1 MQGVPHTE
9 KGGFINEKLLCMV
22 LCLCLLIPAMASAE
36 RIVITALATNINP
49 DDLSS
54 TLVDARIKSY
64 NKEENTI
71 TLEIIVPEF
80 YDADEIKSLQIGD
93 AIYTQGHEVT
103 VNAIN
108 EYDCFIAVVQDDD
121 EVITIATDGE
131 TVYPIQDGD
140 DFSWITLTT
149 VTVPVPPHLIFLDG
163 IDPATGEDLSLPTVH
178 SAEEFIAMLEG
189 KDKSDPGFDLNN
201 TEIVFDSDVQPII
214 IRRNYVVWQ

>member
-1 MQGVPHTE
+1 MR
-9 KGGFINEKLLCMV
+9 KLLCMV
-22 LCLCLLIPAMASAE
+22 LCLCLLIPAMALAE
-36 RIVITALATNINP
+36 RKVVTALATKINP
-49 DDLSS
+49 DDLSN
-54 TLVDARIKSY
+54 TFVDARIKSY

-201 TEIVFDSDVQPII
+201 VEIVFDSDVQPVI
-214 IRRNYVVWQ
+214 IRRHYVLWQ

>member
-1 MQGVPHTE
+1 M
-9 KGGFINEKLLCMV
+9 KKILCMV
-22 LCLCLLIPAMASAE
+22 LCLCLLIPAMALAE
-36 RIVITALATNINP
+36 RKVVTALATKINP
-49 DDLSS
+49 DDLSN

-121 EVITIATDGE
+121 EVISIATDGE

-163 IDPATGEDLSLPTVH
+163 IDPATGEDLPLPTVH
-178 SAEEFIAMLEG
+178 SAEEFIAILEG
-189 KDKSDPGFDLNN
+189 KNKSDPGFDLNN
-201 TEIVFDSDVQPII
+201 TEIVFDSDVQPVI

>member
-1 MQGVPHTE
+1 M
-9 KGGFINEKLLCMV
+9 KKLLSMI
-22 LCLCLLIPAMASAE
+22 LCLCLLIPAMVSAE
-36 RIVITALATNINP
+36 RKVVTALATKINP

-54 TLVDARIKSY
+54 TLVDARIKSF
-64 NKEENTI
+64 NKEDNTM
-71 TLEIIVPEF
+71 TLEIIIPEF
-80 YDADEIKSLQIGD
+80 YDAEEIRSLQIGD

-108 EYDCFIAVVQDDD
+108 KYDCFITIVQDDD

-163 IDPATGEDLSLPTVH
+163 IDPATGEDLPLPTVH
-178 SAEEFIAMLEG
+178 SAEEFIAILEG
-189 KDKSDPGFDLNN
+189 KNKSDPGFNLNN
-201 TEIVFDSDVQPII
+201 VEIVFDSDAQPVIV
-214 IRRNYVVWQ
+214 RRHYVVWQ

>member
-1 MQGVPHTE
+1 M
-9 KGGFINEKLLCMV
+9 KKLLCMI
-22 LCLCLLIPAMASAE
+22 LCLCLLIPAMALAE
-36 RIVITALATNINP
+36 RKVVTALATKINP
-49 DDLSS
+49 DDLSN

-64 NKEENTI
+64 NKEDDTM

-163 IDPATGEDLSLPTVH
+163 IDPATGEDLPLPTVH
-178 SAEEFIAMLEG
+178 SAEEFITILEG
-189 KDKSDPGFDLNN
+189 KNKSDPGFDLNN
-201 TEIVFDSDVQPII
+201 TEIVFDSDVQPVI

>member
-1 MQGVPHTE
+1 M
-9 KGGFINEKLLCMV
+9 KKLLCMV

-36 RIVITALATNINP
+36 RKVITALATNINP

-163 IDPATGEDLSLPTVH
+163 IDPATGEDLPLPTVH
-178 SAEEFIAMLEG
+178 SAEEFIAILEG
-189 KDKSDPGFDLNN
+189 KNKSDPGFDLNN
-201 TEIVFDSDVQPII
+201 IEIVFNSATQPVIVQ
-214 IRRNYVVWQ
+214 RRYVLWQ

>member
-1 MQGVPHTE
+1 MR
-9 KGGFINEKLLCMV
+9 KLLCMV
-22 LCLCLLIPAMASAE
+22 LCLCLLIPAMALAE
-36 RIVITALATNINP
+36 RKVVTALATNINP
-49 DDLSS
+49 DDLSN

-64 NKEENTI
+64 NKEDNTI

-201 TEIVFDSDVQPII
+201 VEIVFDSDVQPVI

>member
-1 MQGVPHTE
+1 MR
-9 KGGFINEKLLCMV
+9 KLLCMV
-22 LCLCLLIPAMASAE
+22 LCLCLLIPAMALAE
-36 RIVITALATNINP
+36 RKVVTALATKINP
-49 DDLSS
+49 DDLSN

-163 IDPATGEDLSLPTVH
+163 IDPATGEALPLPTVH
-178 SAEEFIAMLEG
+178 SAEEFIAILEG
-189 KDKSDPGFDLNN
+189 KNKSDPGFDLNN
-201 TEIVFDSDVQPII
+201 TEIVFDSDVQPVI

>member
-1 MQGVPHTE
+1 MR
-9 KGGFINEKLLCMV
+9 KLLCMV
-22 LCLCLLIPAMASAE
+22 LCLCLLIPAMALAE
-36 RIVITALATNINP
+36 RKVVTALATNINP
-49 DDLSS
+49 DDLSN

-64 NKEENTI
+64 NKEDNTI

-189 KDKSDPGFDLNN
+189 KNKSDPGFGLNN
-201 TEIVFDSDVQPII
+201 IEIVFDSAAQPYM
-214 IRRNYVVWQ
+214 IRRHYVLWQ

>member
-1 MQGVPHTE
+1 M
-9 KGGFINEKLLCMV
+9 KKLLCMV

-36 RIVITALATNINP
+36 RKVITALATNINP

-189 KDKSDPGFDLNN
+189 KNKSDPGFDLNN
-201 TEIVFDSDVQPII
+201 TEIVFDSSAQPYII
-214 IRRNYVVWQ
+214 WRRYVLWQ

>member
-1 MQGVPHTE
+1 MR
-9 KGGFINEKLLCMV
+9 KLLCMV
-22 LCLCLLIPAMASAE
+22 LCLCLLIPAMALAE
-36 RIVITALATNINP
+36 RKVVTALATKINP
-49 DDLSS
+49 DDLSN

-163 IDPATGEDLSLPTVH
+163 IDPATGEDLPLPTVH
-178 SAEEFIAMLEG
+178 SAEEFIAILEG
-189 KDKSDPGFDLNN
+189 KNKSDPGFDLNN
-201 TEIVFDSDVQPII
+201 TEIVFDSDVQPVI

>member
-1 MQGVPHTE
+1 MR
-9 KGGFINEKLLCMV
+9 KLLCMV
-22 LCLCLLIPAMASAE
+22 LCLCLLIPAMALAE
-36 RIVITALATNINP
+36 RKVVTALATKINP
-49 DDLSS
+49 DDLSN

-163 IDPATGEDLSLPTVH
+163 IDPATGEDLPLPTVH
-178 SAEEFIAMLEG
+178 SAEEFIAILEG
-189 KDKSDPGFDLNN
+189 KNKSDPGFDLNN
-201 TEIVFDSDVQPII
+201 VEIVFDSDAQPVIV
-214 IRRNYVVWQ
+214 RRHYVVWQ

>member
-1 MQGVPHTE
+1 M
-9 KGGFINEKLLCMV
+9 KKLLCMV
-22 LCLCLLIPAMASAE
+22 LCLCLLIPAMVLAE
-36 RIVITALATNINP
+36 RKVVTALATNINP
-49 DDLSS
+49 DDLSN
-54 TLVDARIKSY
+54 TFVDARIKSY

-163 IDPATGEDLSLPTVH
+163 IDPATGEDLPLPTVH
-178 SAEEFIAMLEG
+178 SAEEFIAILEG
-189 KDKSDPGFDLNN
+189 KNKSDPGFDLNN
-201 TEIVFDSDVQPII
+201 IEIVFNSATQPVIVQ
-214 IRRNYVVWQ
+214 RRYVLWQ

>member
-1 MQGVPHTE
+1 MR
-9 KGGFINEKLLCMV
+9 KLLCMV
-22 LCLCLLIPAMASAE
+22 LCLCLLIPAMALAE
-36 RIVITALATNINP
+36 RKVVTALATNINP
-49 DDLSS
+49 DDLSN

-201 TEIVFDSDVQPII
+201 TEIVFDSDVQPYM
-214 IRRNYVVWQ
+214 IRRHYVLWQ

>member
-1 MQGVPHTE
+1 M
-9 KGGFINEKLLCMV
+9 KKLLSMI
-22 LCLCLLIPAMASAE
+22 LCLCLLIPAMVSAE
-36 RIVITALATNINP
+36 RKVVTALATKINP

-54 TLVDARIKSY
+54 TLVDARIKSF
-64 NKEENTI
+64 NKEDNTM
-71 TLEIIVPEF
+71 TLEIIIPEF
-80 YDADEIKSLQIGD
+80 YDAEEIRSLQIGD

-108 EYDCFIAVVQDDD
+108 EYDCFITIVQDDD

-140 DFSWITLTT
+140 DFSWIMLTT

-163 IDPATGEDLSLPTVH
+163 IDPATGEDLPLPTVH
-178 SAEEFIAMLEG
+178 SAEEFIAILEG
-189 KDKSDPGFDLNN
+189 KNKSDPGFDLNN
-201 TEIVFDSDVQPII
+201 TEIVFDSDVQPVI

>member
-1 MQGVPHTE
+1 M
-9 KGGFINEKLLCMV
+9 KKLLCMI

-36 RIVITALATNINP
+36 RKVITPLATKINP

-64 NKEENTI
+64 NKDDNTI

-80 YDADEIKSLQIGD
+80 YDAEEIKSLQIGD

-103 VNAIN
+103 VNSIN
-108 EYDCFIAVVQDDD
+108 EYACFITLVQDPN
-121 EVITIATDGE
+121 ESLVIATDFDS
-131 TVYPIQDGD
+131 VYPIQDGD

-149 VTVPVPPHLIFLDG
+149 VTVPVPLHLIFLDG

-201 TEIVFDSDVQPII
+201 IEIVFDSEAQPVI

>member
-1 MQGVPHTE
+1 
-9 KGGFINEKLLCMV
+9 MV

-36 RIVITALATNINP
+36 RKVITALATNINP

-163 IDPATGEDLSLPTVH
+163 IDPATGEDLPLPTVH
-178 SAEEFIAMLEG
+178 SAEEFIAILEG
-189 KDKSDPGFDLNN
+189 KNKSDPGFDLNN
-201 TEIVFDSDVQPII
+201 VEIVFDSSAQPYII
-214 IRRNYVVWQ
+214 WRRYVLWQ

>member
-1 MQGVPHTE
+1 MR
-9 KGGFINEKLLCMV
+9 KLLCMV
-22 LCLCLLIPAMASAE
+22 LCLCLLIPAMALAE
-36 RIVITALATNINP
+36 RKVVTALATKINP
-49 DDLSS
+49 DDLSN

-189 KDKSDPGFDLNN
+189 KNKSDPGFDLNN

>member
-1 MQGVPHTE
+1 MR
-9 KGGFINEKLLCMV
+9 KLLCMV
-22 LCLCLLIPAMASAE
+22 LCLCLLIPAMALAE
-36 RIVITALATNINP
+36 RKVVTALATNINP
-49 DDLSS
+49 DDLSN

-189 KDKSDPGFDLNN
+189 KNKSDPGFDLNN
-201 TEIVFDSDVQPII
+201 TEIVFDSDVQPYM
-214 IRRNYVVWQ
+214 IRRHYVLWQ

>member
-1 MQGVPHTE
+1 M
-9 KGGFINEKLLCMV
+9 KKLLSMI
-22 LCLCLLIPAMASAE
+22 LCLCLLIPAMALAE
-36 RIVITALATNINP
+36 RKVVTALATKINP
-49 DDLSS
+49 DDLSN

-163 IDPATGEDLSLPTVH
+163 IDPATGEDLPLPTVH
-178 SAEEFIAMLEG
+178 SAEEFIAILEG
-189 KDKSDPGFDLNN
+189 KNKSDPGFDLNN
-201 TEIVFDSDVQPII
+201 VEIVFDSDAQPVIV
-214 IRRNYVVWQ
+214 RRHYVVWQ

>member
-1 MQGVPHTE
+1 MR
-9 KGGFINEKLLCMV
+9 KLLCMV
-22 LCLCLLIPAMASAE
+22 LCLCLLIPAMALAE
-36 RIVITALATNINP
+36 RKVVTALATNINP
-49 DDLSS
+49 DDLSN

-201 TEIVFDSDVQPII
+201 VEIVFDSDVQPVI
-214 IRRNYVVWQ
+214 IRRHYVLWQ

>member
-1 MQGVPHTE
+1 M
-9 KGGFINEKLLCMV
+9 KKLLCMI
-22 LCLCLLIPAMASAE
+22 LCLCLLIPAMALAE
-36 RIVITALATNINP
+36 RKVVTALATKINP
-49 DDLSS
+49 DDLSN

-189 KDKSDPGFDLNN
+189 KNKSDPGFDLNN

>member
-1 MQGVPHTE
+1 
-9 KGGFINEKLLCMV
+9 MV

-36 RIVITALATNINP
+36 RKVITALATNINP

-64 NKEENTI
+64 NKEDSTM

-80 YDADEIKSLQIGD
+80 YDVEDIKNLQVGD

-163 IDPATGEDLSLPTVH
+163 IDPATGEDLPLPTVH
-178 SAEEFIAMLEG
+178 SAEEFIAILEG
-189 KDKSDPGFDLNN
+189 KNKSDPGFDLNN
-201 TEIVFDSDVQPII
+201 IEIVFNSATQPVIVQ
-214 IRRNYVVWQ
+214 RRYVLWQ

>member
-1 MQGVPHTE
+1 MR
-9 KGGFINEKLLCMV
+9 KLLCMV
-22 LCLCLLIPAMASAE
+22 LCLCLLIPAMALAE
-36 RIVITALATNINP
+36 RKVVTALATKINP
-49 DDLSS
+49 DDLSN

-149 VTVPVPPHLIFLDG
+149 VTVPVPPNLIFLDG
-163 IDPATGEDLSLPTVH
+163 IDPATGEDLPLPTVH
-178 SAEEFIAMLEG
+178 SAEEFIAILEG
-189 KDKSDPGFDLNN
+189 KNKSDPGFDLNN
-201 TEIVFDSDVQPII
+201 TEIVFDSDVQPVI

>member
-1 MQGVPHTE
+1 MR
-9 KGGFINEKLLCMV
+9 KLLCMV
-22 LCLCLLIPAMASAE
+22 LCLCLLIPAMALAE
-36 RIVITALATNINP
+36 RKVVTALATNINP
-49 DDLSS
+49 DDLSN

-163 IDPATGEDLSLPTVH
+163 IDPATGEDLPLPTVH
-178 SAEEFIAMLEG
+178 SAEEFIAILEG
-189 KDKSDPGFDLNN
+189 KNKSDPGFDLNN
-201 TEIVFDSDVQPII
+201 TEIVFDSDVQPVI

>member
-1 MQGVPHTE
+1 MR
-9 KGGFINEKLLCMV
+9 KLLCMV
-22 LCLCLLIPAMASAE
+22 LCPCLLIPAMALAE
-36 RIVITALATNINP
+36 RKVVTALATKINP
-49 DDLSS
+49 DDLSN

-201 TEIVFDSDVQPII
+201 VEIVFDSDVQPVI
-214 IRRNYVVWQ
+214 IRRHYVLWQ

>member
-1 MQGVPHTE
+1 
-9 KGGFINEKLLCMV
+9 MV

-36 RIVITALATNINP
+36 RKVITALATNINP

-163 IDPATGEDLSLPTVH
+163 IDPATGEDLPLPTVH
-178 SAEEFIAMLEG
+178 SAEEFIAILEG
-189 KDKSDPGFDLNN
+189 KNKSDPGFDLNN
-201 TEIVFDSDVQPII
+201 IEIVFNSATQPVIVQ
-214 IRRNYVVWQ
+214 RRYVLWQ

>member
-1 MQGVPHTE
+1 MR
-9 KGGFINEKLLCMV
+9 KLLCMV
-22 LCLCLLIPAMASAE
+22 LCLCLLIPAMALAE
-36 RIVITALATNINP
+36 RKVVTALATNINP
-49 DDLSS
+49 DDLSN

-163 IDPATGEDLSLPTVH
+163 IDPATGEDLPLPTVH
-178 SAEEFIAMLEG
+178 SAEEFIAILEG
-189 KDKSDPGFDLNN
+189 KNKSDPGFDLNN
-201 TEIVFDSDVQPII
+201 VEIVFDSSAQPYII
-214 IRRNYVVWQ
+214 WRRYVLWQ

>member
-1 MQGVPHTE
+1 M
-9 KGGFINEKLLCMV
+9 KKLLCMI
-22 LCLCLLIPAMASAE
+22 LCLCLLIPTMVLAE
-36 RIVITALATNINP
+36 RKVVTALATNINP
-49 DDLSS
+49 DDLSN
-54 TLVDARIKSY
+54 TFVDAQIKSY

-189 KDKSDPGFDLNN
+189 KNKSDPGFDLNN
-201 TEIVFDSDVQPII
+201 TEIVFDSSAQPYII
-214 IRRNYVVWQ
+214 WRRYVLWQ

>member
-1 MQGVPHTE
+1 MR
-9 KGGFINEKLLCMV
+9 KLLCMV
-22 LCLCLLIPAMASAE
+22 LCLCLLIPAMALAE
-36 RIVITALATNINP
+36 RKVVTALATKINP
-49 DDLSS
+49 DDLSN

-201 TEIVFDSDVQPII
+201 VEIVFDSDVQPVI

>member
-1 MQGVPHTE
+1 M
-9 KGGFINEKLLCMV
+9 KKLLCMV

-36 RIVITALATNINP
+36 RKVITALATNINP

-163 IDPATGEDLSLPTVH
+163 IDPATGEDLPLPTVH
-178 SAEEFIAMLEG
+178 SAEEFIAILEG
-189 KDKSDPGFDLNN
+189 KNKSDPGFDLNN
-201 TEIVFDSDVQPII
+201 VEIVFDSSAQPYII
-214 IRRNYVVWQ
+214 WRRYVLWQ

>member
-1 MQGVPHTE
+1 MR
-9 KGGFINEKLLCMV
+9 KLLCMV
-22 LCLCLLIPAMASAE
+22 LCLCLLIPAMVSAE
-36 RIVITALATNINP
+36 RKVVTALATKINP

-54 TLVDARIKSY
+54 TLVDARIKSF
-64 NKEENTI
+64 NKEDNTM
-71 TLEIIVPEF
+71 TLEIIIPEF
-80 YDADEIKSLQIGD
+80 YDAEEIRSLQIGD

-108 EYDCFIAVVQDDD
+108 EYDCFITIVQDDD

-163 IDPATGEDLSLPTVH
+163 IDPATGEDLPLPTVH
-178 SAEEFIAMLEG
+178 SAEEFIAILEG
-189 KDKSDPGFDLNN
+189 KNKSDPGFDLNN
-201 TEIVFDSDVQPII
+201 VEIVFDSDAQPVIV
-214 IRRNYVVWQ
+214 RRHYVVWQ

>member
-1 MQGVPHTE
+1 M
-9 KGGFINEKLLCMV
+9 KKLLCMV

-36 RIVITALATNINP
+36 RKVITALATNINP

-64 NKEENTI
+64 NKEDSTM

-80 YDADEIKSLQIGD
+80 YDVEDIKNLQVGD

-163 IDPATGEDLSLPTVH
+163 IDPATGEDLPLPTVH
-178 SAEEFIAMLEG
+178 SAEEFIAILEG
-189 KDKSDPGFDLNN
+189 KNKSDPGFDLNN
-201 TEIVFDSDVQPII
+201 IEIVFNSATQPVIVQ
-214 IRRNYVVWQ
+214 RRYVLWQ